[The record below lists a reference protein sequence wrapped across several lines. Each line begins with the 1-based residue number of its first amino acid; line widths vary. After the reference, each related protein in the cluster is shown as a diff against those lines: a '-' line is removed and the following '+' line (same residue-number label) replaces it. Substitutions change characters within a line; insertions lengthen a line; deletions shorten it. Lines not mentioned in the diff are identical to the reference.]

1 MKVINLAGQPSAGKS
16 TTAAGLFYLMK
27 HAGLNVELI
36 DEYAKQMTWEKR
48 FGTLADQLYILAKQ
62 NRKLE
67 RLRGQV
73 DYVISDSPLFLGRI
87 YNQSNKLPSLNS
99 FIMEVFNSYDN
110 LNFIIQPHKPYRTV
124 GRNQTEHEAAV
135 IGKEIEGL
143 LIQLGVPYQT
153 IKGDKD
159 APEKIFNIINQ
170 YATR

>member
-48 FGTLADQLYILAKQ
+48 FGTIADQLYILAKQ
-62 NRKLE
+62 NSKLE

-87 YNQSNKLPSLNS
+87 YNQSNRREVLARRPDLP
-99 FIMEVFNSYDN
+99 
-110 LNFIIQPHKPYRTV
+110 
-124 GRNQTEHEAAV
+124 GAAP
-135 IGKEIEGL
+135 
-143 LIQLGVPYQT
+143 QHARRLGPA
-153 IKGDKD
+153 GAGARAHDR
-159 APEKIFNIINQ
+159 AEL
-170 YATR
+170 

>member
-124 GRNQTEHEAAV
+124 GRNQTE
-135 IGKEIEGL
+135 GL